1 MNISYI
7 LCLFLAVFSSAC
19 DDDKTD
25 ENNAKQVT
33 VTISHSDKVIVEGEG
48 GDISFTVTPSD
59 PAVELRYVS
68 SVEWMKAAAGGGAS
82 WSVAANSSELSREGR
97 IYILNKASLAR
108 LDTINVIQKSVNGEI
123 QEHPTVSFTEA
134 DVPVSVPF
142 AGNSYVTYPKGSTYI
157 DNYTGKFKATWA
169 DETIVSSTYFYVG
182 EAGDLNLAAVG
193 SNETGNSVVRF
204 KVQDKVYNITI
215 SGPTS
220 KIYGIA
226 TIPVEKPGYIR
237 VDMQG
242 VSKSGKSFGDIT
254 GYRIGGQAALGTN
267 HFVTE
272 EKMNEGDKNCYFYR
286 RGSSVHW
293 FYTQPTGNAE
303 YFYNEVLVT
312 PENALNSTYYMMNGF
327 SEGYMGIQQTTSG
340 EHKVLFSVWSPYTTD
355 DPEDIPDEK
364 RVKVLRKGANVT
376 IGEFGNEGSG
386 GQSWLHYNW
395 TAGTVYKALVRVKPD
410 GNGST
415 VYTGYFYADGEWKLI
430 ASFSR
435 PETNT
440 WYKGAYSFLENF
452 DPINSIYPRSVLY
465 KNQWMRLASGEWK
478 EITGAKFSCDDTG
491 RSGLRYDYSGS
502 VDQANGGFVL
512 KSFGFT
518 DDHTDYGTMFTRSSG
533 GTAPDIDLD
542 ALENI
547 PSVE

>member
-33 VTISHSDKVIVEGEG
+33 VTISPSDKVIVEGEG

-215 SGPTS
+215 SGRLPRYT
-220 KIYGIA
+220 
-226 TIPVEKPGYIR
+226 
-237 VDMQG
+237 
-242 VSKSGKSFGDIT
+242 
-254 GYRIGGQAALGTN
+254 AL
-267 HFVTE
+267 
-272 EKMNEGDKNCYFYR
+272 
-286 RGSSVHW
+286 
-293 FYTQPTGNAE
+293 
-303 YFYNEVLVT
+303 
-312 PENALNSTYYMMNGF
+312 
-327 SEGYMGIQQTTSG
+327 
-340 EHKVLFSVWSPYTTD
+340 
-355 DPEDIPDEK
+355 
-364 RVKVLRKGANVT
+364 LR
-376 IGEFGNEGSG
+376 F
-386 GQSWLHYNW
+386 
-395 TAGTVYKALVRVKPD
+395 R
-410 GNGST
+410 
-415 VYTGYFYADGEWKLI
+415 
-430 ASFSR
+430 
-435 PETNT
+435 
-440 WYKGAYSFLENF
+440 
-452 DPINSIYPRSVLY
+452 
-465 KNQWMRLASGEWK
+465 
-478 EITGAKFSCDDTG
+478 
-491 RSGLRYDYSGS
+491 
-502 VDQANGGFVL
+502 
-512 KSFGFT
+512 
-518 DDHTDYGTMFTRSSG
+518 
-533 GTAPDIDLD
+533 
-542 ALENI
+542 
-547 PSVE
+547 